1 MKKVKLYFDSSDNSI
16 KDKNGSYIC
25 VAPNGIETD
34 DSSELTLE
42 LVKQGLTVD
51 EIIKLKNAG
60 LI

>member
-1 MKKVKLYFDSSDNSI
+1 MKKVKLYLDNIDNSI
-16 KDKNGSYIC
+16 KDKNGTYIG
-25 VAPNGIETD
+25 VAPADIEID
-34 DSSELTLE
+34 NDSELTLE